1 MLGISLNLSKS
12 EYMAQKFVIIVVN
25 PIAGDIDK
33 GELVADVE
41 AHALTLGLQTI
52 VYETCGINDGKHIRH
67 LYEQY
72 QPQRII
78 IAGGDGT
85 IKEVA
90 AALEDV
96 DVLFGILPA
105 GSANGLSVDLDIP
118 ATLDLA
124 IPAAFSTKF
133 IDIDMIKIN
142 GHTSLHLSDVGLNAM
157 LVKNYESGTTRG
169 MLGYAKQVLATFK
182 EQTGPFR
189 AHIEL
194 EGKEV
199 ITEAKMVVVANSQK
213 YGTGVVINPFGK
225 MDDGQFE
232 IVVLRNLD
240 FAVLT
245 KILTGNIRLD
255 TEDVDIYSTKNA
267 RIFIDPPT
275 EFQVDGEY
283 IGLVS
288 ELNISILASNMK
300 IAVPDYN

>member
-1 MLGISLNLSKS
+1 MS
-12 EYMAQKFVIIVVN
+12 QKFVIIVVN

-41 AHALTLGLQTI
+41 AHALSLGLQTI
-52 VYETCGINDGKHIRH
+52 VYETCGINDGKHIRN
-67 LYEQY
+67 LYDQY
-72 QPQRII
+72 QPQRIV

-90 AALEDV
+90 AALEDS
-96 DVLFGILPA
+96 DALFGILPA

-118 ATLDLA
+118 TTLDLA
-124 IPAAFSTKF
+124 IPAAFSNKF

-157 LVKNYESGTTRG
+157 LVKNYENGSTRG
-169 MLGYAKQVLATFK
+169 MFGYAKQALATFK

-189 AHIEL
+189 ARIEIDGR
-194 EGKEV
+194 E
-199 ITEAKMVVVANSQK
+199 IDTEAKMVVVANSQK
-213 YGTGVVINPFGK
+213 YGTGVVINPIGK

-240 FAVLT
+240 LKVLAL
-245 KILTGNIRLD
+245 ILTGNISLD
-255 TEDVDIYSTKNA
+255 SNDVDIYSCKSA
-267 RIFIDPPT
+267 RIFIEPPT
-275 EFQVDGEY
+275 EFQIDGEY